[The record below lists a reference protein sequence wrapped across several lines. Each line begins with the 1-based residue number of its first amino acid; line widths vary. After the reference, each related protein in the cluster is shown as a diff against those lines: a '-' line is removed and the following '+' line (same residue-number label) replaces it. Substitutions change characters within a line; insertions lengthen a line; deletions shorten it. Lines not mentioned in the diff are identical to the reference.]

1 MRIIYDNEL
10 KILIP
15 KAETNLNSFL
25 ELITNEI
32 NRESNYH
39 FIIDFSNRN
48 NLNIQDILLL
58 LTLSKSLRNN
68 KISFVIISSNINLDN
83 VPEDLVIVPSLTE
96 AKDVIEMEK
105 IERDLGF

>member
-1 MRIIYDNEL
+1 MKIIYNNDL

-15 KAETNLNSFL
+15 KPETNLNLFL
-25 ELITNEI
+25 ELINNEI
-32 NRESNYH
+32 KRESNYH

-48 NLNIQDILLL
+48 NVNIQDILLF

-68 KISFVIISSNINLDN
+68 NISFVIISQNLNLDN

-96 AKDVIEMEK
+96 AKDVIELEK